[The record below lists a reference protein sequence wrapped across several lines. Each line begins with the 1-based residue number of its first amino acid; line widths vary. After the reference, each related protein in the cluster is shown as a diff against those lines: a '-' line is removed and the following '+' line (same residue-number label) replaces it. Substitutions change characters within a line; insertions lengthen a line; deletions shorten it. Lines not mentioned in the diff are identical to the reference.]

1 MGESHDGL
9 AMIELRGIE
18 TFYWVATLGGF
29 RAAADKLHTSQPAIS
44 QRIAQ
49 LEAGLGTRLLD
60 RDTRG
65 VRLTVKGQALL
76 AHAERMLQMK
86 QDMQMVARAQ
96 NAFRGRLC
104 IGVAETI
111 VQTWLPAL
119 LERVHRSFPDLVLEL
134 EVEGTALLR
143 SHLLSRQIDLAFL
156 MGPVTEP
163 NVENLP
169 LCRYPLA
176 WVASPDLDLGPEPMT
191 LQHLAQW
198 PIITYASSSKPYQAI
213 RAMLLQHGVRS
224 PRMYGSASLAMVVRM
239 TMDGIGTSVI
249 APVFLHRE
257 LADGRL
263 RLLQVDAPELPEL
276 AFTATWRQGT
286 DSHMAAAIARLAV
299 QIAAGE
305 TGADPELELPGD
317 SSGLSVSI

>member
-1 MGESHDGL
+1 
-9 AMIELRGIE
+9 MIELRGIE

-29 RAAADKLHTSQPAIS
+29 RAAAAKLHTSQPAVS

-49 LEAGLGTRLLD
+49 LESGLGTRLLD

-86 QDMQMVARAQ
+86 HDMLMVARAQ
-96 NAFRGRLC
+96 RAFSGRMC
-104 IGVAETI
+104 IGVVETI

-119 LERVHRSFPDLVLEL
+119 LERVHLSFPDLVLEL
-134 EVEGTALLR
+134 EVETTTLLR
-143 SHLLSRQIDLAFL
+143 AHLLARQVDLAFL

-163 NVENLP
+163 AMENLP

-176 WVASPDLDLGPEPMT
+176 WVASPRLDLGEEPLS
-191 LQHLAQW
+191 LQRLAQW
-198 PIITYASSSKPYQAI
+198 PIITYPSSSKPYQAV
-213 RAMLLQHGVRS
+213 RSMLLEHGVRE
-224 PRMYGSASLAMVVRM
+224 PRMYGSASLSMAVRM
-239 TMDGIGTSVI
+239 TLDGIGTSVI

-257 LADGRL
+257 LAEGRL
-263 RLLQVDAPELPEL
+263 RLLNVSAPTLPDL
-276 AFTATWRQGT
+276 DFTATWRHGT
-286 DSHMAAAIARLAV
+286 DSHLAATIARLAV

-305 TGADPELELPGD
+305 AVGEPSGD
-317 SSGLSVSI
+317 DDRDSFGL

>member
-1 MGESHDGL
+1 
-9 AMIELRGIE
+9 MIELRGIE

-29 RAAADKLHTSQPAIS
+29 RAAATKLHTSQPAVS

-49 LEAGLGTRLLD
+49 LESGLGTRLLD

-86 QDMQMVARAQ
+86 QDMLMVARAQ
-96 NAFRGRLC
+96 RAFSGRMC
-104 IGVAETI
+104 IGVVETI

-119 LERVHRSFPDLVLEL
+119 LERVHLSFPDLVLEL
-134 EVEGTALLR
+134 EVETTTLLR
-143 SHLLSRQIDLAFL
+143 AHLLSRQVDLAFL

-163 NVENLP
+163 AMENLP

-176 WVASPDLDLGPEPMT
+176 WVASPRLDLGEEPLS
-191 LQHLAQW
+191 LQRLAQW
-198 PIITYASSSKPYQAI
+198 PIITYPSSSKPYQAV
-213 RAMLLQHGVRS
+213 RSMLLEHGVRE
-224 PRMYGSASLAMVVRM
+224 PRMYGSASLSMAVRM
-239 TMDGIGTSVI
+239 TLDGIGTSVI

-257 LADGRL
+257 LAEGRL
-263 RLLQVDAPELPEL
+263 RLLNVSAPTLPDL
-276 AFTATWRQGT
+276 DFTATWRHGT
-286 DSHMAAAIARLAV
+286 DSHLAATIARLAV

-305 TGADPELELPGD
+305 PVGEPSGD
-317 SSGLSVSI
+317 DDSDSFSL